1 MPQDR
6 ITAEDQKV
14 LDVVHHISGRFERD
28 AGIEAPGISADLI
41 PDSVAAEFGLQTIS
55 QAHLERLAAPGY
67 LTRFDALPGY
77 YAPVT
82 RQ

>member
-28 AGIEAPGISADLI
+28 AGFEAPGISAELI
-41 PDSVAAEFGLQTIS
+41 PDSVAAEFNLQKVS
-55 QAHLERLAAPGY
+55 QEHLERLAFHGY
-67 LTRFDALPGY
+67 LTRFEALPGY
-77 YAPVT
+77 YTSVT